1 MANQARGN
9 QARSEE
15 TRRRILEAAEESFS
29 RRGYDATAVAEIC
42 ARAGISKG
50 AFYHHFPSKQTLF
63 LDLMDN
69 WLAELTGTLS
79 AARSRAES
87 VPEALKAMAPRIREV
102 FRRGDRQ
109 LPIFLEF
116 MNKASRDPAVWQAT
130 IAPYRRYHEYFA
142 ALIEEG
148 VKEGSLRVANPKHL
162 AQILVSLAVGVVLQA
177 VLDPYGAD
185 WEKLVQEGMDL
196 LFDGLAAGPAPQ
208 PDHGGR

>member
-1 MANQARGN
+1 VAN

-15 TRRRILEAAEESFS
+15 TRRRILQAAEESFA
-29 RRGYDATAVAEIC
+29 RRGYDATGVAEIC
-42 ARAGISKG
+42 ARAEVSKG

-63 LDLMDN
+63 LDLLEG
-69 WLAELTGTLS
+69 WLTELTETLS
-79 AARSRAES
+79 QTRSRAES
-87 VPEALKAMAPRIREV
+87 VPQALKAMAPRIREV

-116 MNKASRDPAVWQAT
+116 LNKASRDPAIWQAT
-130 IAPYRRYHEYFA
+130 IAPYRRYHGYFA

-185 WEKLVQEGMDL
+185 WEKLIQEGMDL
-196 LFDGLAAGPAPQ
+196 LFDGLTTGPSLDA
-208 PDHGGR
+208 DGRRSSKQ